1 MLSKLKLTINHSWP
15 ENMLS
20 KLNIH
25 SWQENCHQKKK
36 KKNPD
41 LIIFHLVRRT
51 KLVSYPCN
59 NSTIRLITKFIQFYV
74 ILEIIF
80 LMPIVKF
87 VSFQTCHVTKTFKYF
102 GPSWIKWLNEN
113 NPKLTQ
119 CKAYQSHLAA
129 SSFLAED
136 L

>member
-25 SWQENCHQKKK
+25 SWQENCHPK

-41 LIIFHLVRRT
+41 LIIFHPVRRT

-74 ILEIIF
+74 ILRTIF

-87 VSFQTCHVTKTFKYF
+87 VSFQNCQVTKSSKIL
-102 GPSWIKWLNEN
+102 WVIQDKMIKGDD
-113 NPKLTQ
+113 PKLTQ